1 MLDNLSLIQV
11 LSVAILL
18 VFARWV
24 VRGIYRVYFHPLRK
38 FPGPKFSAFTRIPH
52 LKAVGSGRVQQY
64 TAEIHE
70 KFGDVV
76 RISPDELSFTSPQA
90 WRDIYGYG
98 AREGAGHAPPKNLHR
113 YNSNVNGVPSL
124 VTTEDNAEHARKR
137 KIFSPAFSDRAL
149 TAQAPLFLRYADQL
163 VRLLKEG
170 AEQGTKLDMVRWY
183 NFTTFDVM
191 GDLTFGEPLH
201 MLDNAAYDPWVQA
214 IFGGVKSNTQ
224 FSVIRNSYP
233 TLARIVTAMLH
244 KTIKAKQMTHFNHS
258 ATRVTK
264 RLEKGRDSE
273 GTDIWDLVLQ
283 QEEKGKTGLTR
294 GDMDS
299 NAELFMIAGT
309 ETTATTLSGLTYLLT
324 QHPESMKKL
333 ADEVRGTFDSSDA
346 ISMEKIAHLP
356 YLNACL
362 KESLRRYPPVPV
374 GMPHLTPSDGSTIC
388 GQFVPPGTTVSAPH
402 WAVYNSASNFKD
414 PQKFIPER
422 WLDDERFV
430 NDQKTAFHPFSYGP
444 RDCLGKNMAWH
455 EMRLLLSKVVYN
467 FDFELCPESEG
478 WTDQEVYTLWEKR
491 PLMVKLKAVN

>member
-76 RISPDELSFTSPQA
+76 RISPD
-90 WRDIYGYG
+90 
-98 AREGAGHAPPKNLHR
+98 
-113 YNSNVNGVPSL
+113 

-224 FSVIRNSYP
+224 FSVIRNSYH

-374 GMPHLTPSDGSTIC
+374 
-388 GQFVPPGTTVSAPH
+388 
-402 WAVYNSASNFKD
+402 D

-444 RDCLGKNMAWH
+444 RDCLGK
-455 EMRLLLSKVVYN
+455 K
-467 FDFELCPESEG
+467 
-478 WTDQEVYTLWEKR
+478 
-491 PLMVKLKAVN
+491 